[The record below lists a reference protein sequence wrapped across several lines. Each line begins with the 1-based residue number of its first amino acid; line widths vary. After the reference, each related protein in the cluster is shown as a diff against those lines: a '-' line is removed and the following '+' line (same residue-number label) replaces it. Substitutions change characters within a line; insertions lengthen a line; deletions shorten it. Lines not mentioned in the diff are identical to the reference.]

1 MELDSDEEAEQN
13 EYRRRA
19 ELRTAVV
26 WYGVRKD
33 SQLDPAT
40 QAQAQAQQGQHQQ
53 QALVPVDT
61 QLGVHRALLPPGL
74 SDPSTFLPAL
84 RSIQLPSG
92 STEAGH
98 NFNFDQ
104 ENPNAERKLTLLMVA
119 GGHFAGMVVALKPLS
134 LGQGK
139 GGNGG
144 KAERQDVK
152 GAGEIRVLR
161 HKTFHR
167 YTSEFRGRAGSE
179 VEASGWRKADARFR
193 L

>member
-1 MELDSDEEAEQN
+1 MDLDSDEEAEQN

-26 WYGVRKD
+26 WYGVRKEKH
-33 SQLDPAT
+33 SDPAT
-40 QAQAQAQQGQHQQ
+40 QAQAQKQQ
-53 QALVPVDT
+53 QTLVPVDT

-84 RSIQLPSG
+84 RSIQLPYKSSSG
-92 STEAGH
+92 SGYA
-98 NFNFDQ
+98 FDH

-119 GGHFAGMVVALKPLS
+119 GGHFAGMVVALKPLN

-167 YTSEFRGRAGSE
+167 YTSEFRGWRGCGSMNLEAGRE
-179 VEASGWRKADARFR
+179 C
-193 L
+193 

>member
-1 MELDSDEEAEQN
+1 MDSDEEAEQN

-33 SQLDPAT
+33 SQLDPASQT
-40 QAQAQAQQGQHQQ
+40 QAQQQT
-53 QALVPVDT
+53 LVPVDT

-84 RSIQLPSG
+84 RSIQLPSISTGTG
-92 STEAGH
+92 S

-139 GGNGG
+139 GG

-167 YTSEFRGRAGSE
+167 YTSEFRGVFEVKRGSM
-179 VEASGWRKADARFR
+179 GQADDDS
-193 L
+193 LLGST

>member
-1 MELDSDEEAEQN
+1 LDSDEEAEQN

-33 SQLDPAT
+33 PQLDPAT
-40 QAQAQAQQGQHQQ
+40 QAQAQHQGQHQQ
-53 QALVPVDT
+53 QTLVPVDT

-84 RSIQLPSG
+84 RSIQLPYKSG
-92 STEAGH
+92 PTGH
-98 NFNFDQ
+98 DFNFDH
-104 ENPNAERKLTLLMVA
+104 ENPSTERKLTLLMVA

-139 GGNGG
+139 GG

-167 YTSEFRGRAGSE
+167 YTSEFRGRVRGGSKWL
-179 VEASGWRKADARFR
+179 A
-193 L
+193 

>member
-1 MELDSDEEAEQN
+1 VGLELDSDEEAEQN

-33 SQLDPAT
+33 PQLDPASQT
-40 QAQAQAQQGQHQQ
+40 QQAQNQQ
-53 QALVPVDT
+53 QTLVPVDT

-84 RSIQLPSG
+84 RSIQLPSSTG
-92 STEAGH
+92 SGYA
-98 NFNFDQ
+98 FDH
-104 ENPNAERKLTLLMVA
+104 ENPSTERKLTLLMVA

-139 GGNGG
+139 GG

-167 YTSEFRGRAGSE
+167 YTSEFRGVFDVKRGSM
-179 VEASGWRKADARFR
+179 G
-193 L
+193 